1 MRADDIRKGDEFE
14 QLCHQTTNERQQEE
28 NLCDHFITS
37 SRQRDEKTARH
48 LSQMINDQ
56 INYLNH
62 SCLFWKLDPWEDD
75 LRRRRRLIPDL
86 NDNLHEQNLEN
97 LSFNEINE
105 ENMLKDESLL
115 KQIKQQKIQN
125 FLQDENED
133 LSQIDEK
140 DVEHD
145 FSGPIHYS
153 TECLLINGILSV
165 QGILSITH
173 NSMLFDAKE
182 EENLDSKVIN
192 RNYFILFIILILI

>member
-1 MRADDIRKGDEFE
+1 M
-14 QLCHQTTNERQQEE
+14 
-28 NLCDHFITS
+28 
-37 SRQRDEKTARH
+37 
-48 LSQMINDQ
+48 MNDQ
-56 INYLNH
+56 INYLNDA
-62 SCLFWKLDPWEDD
+62 CLFWKLDPWEDD

-140 DVEHD
+140 DLEQD
-145 FSGPIHYS
+145 FSGPIRYS
-153 TECLLINGILSV
+153 TECLLINGILSI
-165 QGILSITH
+165 QGILAITN
-173 NSMLFDAKE
+173 NSLLFDANE
-182 EENLDSKVIN
+182 DQNLDSKVIEF
-192 RNYFILFIILILI
+192 YKFHSIILPLNSLDNSLY